1 MNTVINRH
9 VLVLACIVL
18 ALSACGKD
26 APKPV
31 LETVTPASII
41 LNVRAEGELK
51 SSKATPLM
59 VPGKNWSSRRLTWM
73 APEGSLV
80 KKGELIAR
88 FSADEG
94 KQQLAQ
100 ALIDLQRNA
109 LAHAAKQDELEA
121 GRGRVD
127 VDLAKVG
134 TDLGIARRYADADLS
149 TMARNDVLDAVQDA
163 RFLGAKRDNMQWKR
177 SQFGVR
183 GGAELAVLD
192 AQRAT
197 YSINAKTRQDDLD
210 ALELLAPHD
219 GVLMLSANWSGEKPS
234 VGSNLFAGTD
244 FGSLPDPG
252 GMEVELTLPQIEA
265 QGLRVGMAVE
275 LHPVG
280 RPAQKIMSKLSW
292 VASAAKPSS
301 RSNPVK
307 VLTMKAAIPADAIR
321 KYALVPGQ
329 NMQAMIILLR
339 AENTLS
345 VANVAVESDDGRSY
359 VQVRSGGVFK
369 RREVTLGIRD
379 TARSQ
384 VLKGLKAGDSVR
396 LSSGVAPESDN
407 VGEAGAAAAEDG
419 KDNTPAGDGGA
430 TKT

>member
-1 MNTVINRH
+1 MNSRK
-9 VLVLACIVL
+9 LLLACIVL
-18 ALSACGKD
+18 ALSSCSEDVPG
-26 APKPV
+26 PV
-31 LETVTPASII
+31 LETVAPANIVLS
-41 LNVRAEGELK
+41 VQADGELK

-59 VPGKNWSSRRLTWM
+59 VPGQNWSSRRLTWM

-121 GRGRVD
+121 GRDRVD

-177 SQFGVR
+177 GQFGVR

-192 AQRAT
+192 TQRAT

-210 ALELLAPHD
+210 ALELRAPHD
-219 GVLMLSANWSGEKPS
+219 GVLMLSANWSGEKLS

-265 QGLRVGMAVE
+265 QGLRLGMLVE
-275 LHPVG
+275 VHPVG
-280 RPAQKIMSKLSW
+280 RPAQKITSKLSW
-292 VASAAKPSS
+292 VASAAKPRS

-307 VLTMKAAIPADAIR
+307 VLTMKAPIPADAIR
-321 KYALVPGQ
+321 NYGLVPGQ
-329 NMQAMIILLR
+329 NMQATIILLR
-339 AENTLS
+339 ADNALS

-359 VQVRSGGVFK
+359 VQVRDGDGFK

-384 VLKGLKAGDSVR
+384 VLKGLKAGENVR
-396 LSSGVAPESDN
+396 LTSGVAPESDD
-407 VGEAGAAAAEDG
+407 AGATAGDG
-419 KDNTPAGDGGA
+419 KDNKPAGDDGA